1 MGKTTLYQMDERYTE
16 WAKREGV
23 KNNHSSPESVK
34 QQLVKIQDEYEKAK
48 EDGGNGRGMERSCY
62 AHRI

>member
-1 MGKTTLYQMDERYTE
+1 MDERYTE
-16 WAKREGV
+16 WAKREEV

-48 EDGGNGRGMERSCY
+48 KDGKNGRGMERSCY
-62 AHRI
+62 AHRIQTSK